1 MIYEVRGMQ
10 APWVLV
16 VEDETRLREQLRGLL
31 AQAAPDFGPV
41 QAVGSAE
48 EALALCEASMPAVVF
63 LDIRLPGRSGLDVAG
78 ALAGKTRIV
87 FVTAHDQFA
96 AQAFEY
102 GAVDYLLKPVS
113 QARIAACIERLR
125 KLGQPSEEALQALLR
140 SLAAPGA
147 MPAPAPTT
155 PYLKWLA
162 ASTGRRTYFIAVDDI
177 VFLKSDHKYTRIVC
191 RDGEHLIEE
200 SLKQLLTRLDP
211 AQFRQ
216 VHRSAVVNLREILL
230 VEREE
235 DGGGVLKFRHHG
247 EDVRI
252 SPPFMRELR
261 MFLV

>member
-1 MIYEVRGMQ
+1 MHEVRGMQ

-16 VEDETRLREQLRGLL
+16 VEDEARLREQLRGLL

-41 QAVGSAE
+41 HAVGSAE
-48 EALALCEASMPAVVF
+48 EALELCEASMPSVVF
-63 LDIRLPGRSGLDVAG
+63 LDIRLPGRSGMDVAG
-78 ALAGKTRIV
+78 ALAGNTRIV
-87 FVTAHDQFA
+87 FVTAHDHFSLK
-96 AQAFEY
+96 AFEY

-125 KLGQPSEEALQALLR
+125 KLGRPSEEALHTLLR
-140 SLAAPGA
+140 SLAAPA
-147 MPAPAPTT
+147 SAAAPT
-155 PYLKWLA
+155 PAAYLKWLA

-211 AQFRQ
+211 TQFRQ
-216 VHRSAVVNLREILL
+216 VHRSAVVNVREILL

-235 DGGGVLKFRHHG
+235 DGGGVLKFRQHG

>member
-1 MIYEVRGMQ
+1 MHEVRGRH
-10 APWVLV
+10 APWMLV

-31 AQAAPDFGPV
+31 AQAAPDFGPI
-41 QAVGSAE
+41 QAVGTAE
-48 EALALCEASMPAVVF
+48 EALVLCEASMPAVAF

-78 ALAGKTRIV
+78 ILAGNTRIV

-96 AQAFEY
+96 LQAFEY

-113 QARIAACIERLR
+113 PARVAACIERLR
-125 KLGQPSEEALQALLR
+125 TLERPSEEALQTLLR
-140 SLAAPGA
+140 SLAAPA
-147 MPAPAPTT
+147 SMPAPAPAAA

-162 ASTGRRTYFIAVDDI
+162 ASSGRRTYFIAADDI

-235 DGGGVLKFRHHG
+235 DGGGVLKFRRHA